1 MEDSGKKVPR
11 VVVAVVVYNRFRNV
25 ERWAD
30 CWKQCDTKNAELVV
44 IHNYKGTQ
52 DRTMYQSF
60 CKGRGI
66 TYVPRE
72 NIGFDIGAFQDVCN
86 NRLAGFPLNFEYLLW
101 CTDDLW
107 PMKKDFIARYLL
119 KFDKNVVS
127 VCYELSKEVHPHI
140 RTTGFMLKKE
150 TLAKIRFNVDPI
162 ITKAQCYDFEH
173 RDPVN
178 SLVDQLNKIGKS
190 VQVEDI
196 ESTCMWDTGHNSRE
210 AMRRRLRR
218 QSEHYKVFG

>member
-1 MEDSGKKVPR
+1 MKI
-11 VVVAVVVYNRFRNV
+11 VVTIVVFNRLRNV
-25 ERWAD
+25 ERWIH
-30 CWKQCDTKNAELVV
+30 CWKQCDTKDAELVV
-44 IHNYKGTQ
+44 IHNYRNEQERAMYGAICKSGKVTYIP
-52 DRTMYQSF
+52 RT
-60 CKGRGI
+60 
-66 TYVPRE
+66 
-72 NIGFDIGAFQDVCN
+72 NIGFDIGAFQDVCR
-86 NRLAGFPLNFEYLLW
+86 NRLTGFPMDFDYLLW

-107 PMKKDFIARYLL
+107 PMKKDFIQRYVS
-119 KFDKNVVS
+119 KFKPGIIAA
-127 VCYELSKEVHPHI
+127 CYELSREVHPHI
-140 RTTGFMLKKE
+140 RTTGFMLHKS
-150 TLAKIRFNVDPI
+150 TLPKIRFNVDPVV
-162 ITKAQCYDFEH
+162 TKAQCYDFEH